1 VVKLLNLSR
10 SEVDKASPLLLLSFG
25 VSTLYTNRNLMD
37 LRACMKVLIKKV
49 LRWMFK
55 LRSIWKSTWL

>member
-1 VVKLLNLSR
+1 VRKLLNLSR

-25 VSTLYTNRNLMD
+25 TLYTNINLMD

-55 LRSIWKSTWL
+55 LYC